1 MKITI
6 ALLAFLPLAAAPV
19 AVAAPAAVATIEAPA
34 LRARFNAAVDALR
47 VKAEARNATR
57 ADYQRVIDEYKAA
70 AAGYEV
76 PAPMVFTG
84 DRLLARIGDLEVM
97 AQSKMYELLELD
109 ILKDAA
115 IDAELEYILTRIKTG
130 VAASRQPSRT
140 DWDAVMATLTARAEA
155 AKSWNPEIDAII
167 GRLRAEIDALMMKS
181 KAGPLVEKDLGTAV
195 DIVKEVRLSNVVA
208 RLEKRGLEKVAIDS
222 DFKDVSDAA
231 KRVPLPTAES
241 AELVK
246 KVDAKLE
253 ELKAAVKAGTI
264 TREQF
269 ASLREMLMIRARAA
283 ASPK

>member
-57 ADYQRVIDEYKAA
+57 ADYQRVVDEFKAA

-84 DRLLARIGDLEVM
+84 DRLLARVGELEVM

-109 ILKDAA
+109 ILKDHA

-253 ELKAAVKAGTI
+253 ELKAAVKAGKI
-264 TREQF
+264 TREEF
-269 ASLREMLMIRARAA
+269 ASLREMLTVRARAA
-283 ASPK
+283 GSPK

>member
-253 ELKAAVKAGTI
+253 ELKAAIKGGRI

-269 ASLREMLMIRARAA
+269 ASLREMLMVRARAA

>member
-6 ALLAFLPLAAAPV
+6 ALLAFLPIAAAPV

-57 ADYQRVIDEYKAA
+57 ADYQRVVDEFKAA

-84 DRLLARIGDLEVM
+84 DRLLARVGELEVM

-109 ILKDAA
+109 ILKDHA

-140 DWDAVMATLTARAEA
+140 DWDAIMASLTARAEA

-167 GRLRAEIDALMMKS
+167 GRLRAEIETLMTKS
-181 KAGPLVEKDLGTAV
+181 KAGPLVEKDLGTAI
-195 DIVKEVRLSNVVA
+195 DIVKEARLSNVLA

-231 KRVPLPTAES
+231 KRVPLPAAES

-253 ELKAAVKAGTI
+253 ELKAAVKAGKI
-264 TREQF
+264 TREEF
-269 ASLREMLMIRARAA
+269 ASLREMLTVRARAA
-283 ASPK
+283 GSPK

>member
-253 ELKAAVKAGTI
+253 ELKAAVKAGRI

>member
-253 ELKAAVKAGTI
+253 ELKAAVKGGRI

-269 ASLREMLMIRARAA
+269 ASLREMLMVRARAA